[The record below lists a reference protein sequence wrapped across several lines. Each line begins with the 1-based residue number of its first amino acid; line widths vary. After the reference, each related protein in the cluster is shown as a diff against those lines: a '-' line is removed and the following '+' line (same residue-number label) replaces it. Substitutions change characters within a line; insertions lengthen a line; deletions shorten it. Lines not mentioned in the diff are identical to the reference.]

1 MLEMTNLSMVNIPVD
16 DEDAR
21 DSLSKSSPGTESH
34 LGWLKKQTIK
44 IARLKYEQ

>member
-21 DSLSKSSPGTESH
+21 DSFSKSSPGTESH
-34 LGWLKKQTIK
+34 LGWFKTIEM
-44 IARLKYEQ
+44 ARLKYEQ